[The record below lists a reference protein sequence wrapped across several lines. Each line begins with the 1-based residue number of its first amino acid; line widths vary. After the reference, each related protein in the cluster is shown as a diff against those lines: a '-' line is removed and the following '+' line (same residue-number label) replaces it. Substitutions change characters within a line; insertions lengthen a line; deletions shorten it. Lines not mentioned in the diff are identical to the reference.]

1 VEWQAILTRLT
12 AVEQLQA
19 QLIEAQWCQELSGS
33 IATCLQSI
41 GQPMPHDRGVIP
53 VPEAGTIVK
62 ALRQQHVWHGMQDSQ
77 SDGGEP
83 EEVQQHGEGA

>member
-1 VEWQAILTRLT
+1 
-12 AVEQLQA
+12 
-19 QLIEAQWCQELSGS
+19 
-33 IATCLQSI
+33 
-41 GQPMPHDRGVIP
+41 MPHDRGVIP